1 MSKIDAKDSNSTV
14 FKNIP
19 TGLYYYYIPGD
30 AKGIMN
36 YGQYLGNNPS
46 ILSVTYSPFADDDV
60 VTYTE
65 SDYDNER
72 FKDSNNTTCKC
83 LRIVD
88 INAVKKTIFDNGTA
102 IGLREKNDS
111 GEYWDIKLETYPYRY
126 FILTDY
132 MNEPLLIKPQLIYNQ
147 NKIEVEIK
155 TTPISGKYRMS
166 VIGYKGDA
174 VGKLEGVNCN
184 LTYNL
189 PCCSSAYSE
198 FYAMNGSSFNQNVQ
212 NSLIQNDTT
221 LRQNTAT
228 VNLSNS
234 QNMQNTA
241 LSGASSLV
249 GIVANALT
257 GNFGGA
263 VASGFGLGNS
273 VLSRYQSQQST
284 DLSLSQLNET
294 AQMKENE
301 IMSMK
306 NAKINDL
313 INSPSSLKTAGNDGV
328 YNMLINDR
336 RIDLIEYSITG
347 PYREKIDNH
356 FKRFGYAYNDW
367 GQPNINSRKYFNYIK
382 TNICNI
388 ADYGNDIP
396 IEHLEEIRSIFNSGI
411 TFWHH
416 YRGAKILK
424 YNVKNEVVE

>member
-1 MSKIDAKDSNSTV
+1 MGKIAHVDSDSTI

-46 ILSVTYSPFADDDV
+46 ILSVTYSPFADDSV
-60 VTYTE
+60 VKYTE
-65 SDYDNER
+65 VDYDNER
-72 FKDSNNTTCKC
+72 FKDKNNTVCKC

-88 INAVKKTIFDNGTA
+88 IEPVNKTIFTA
-102 IGLREKNDS
+102 NNAMGWRKKNDN
-111 GEYWDIKLETYPYRY
+111 EFYDMKLETYPYRY

-132 MNEPLLIKPQLIYNQ
+132 MNEPLLIKPQLIDDN
-147 NKIEVEIK
+147 NKLDVKIK
-155 TTPISGKYRMS
+155 TSPISGKYRMS
-166 VIGYKGDA
+166 VTGYKGDA
-174 VGKLEGVNCN
+174 TGKLEGVNCN

-198 FYAMNGSSFNQNVQ
+198 FYAMNGNSFNQGIT

-234 QNMQNTA
+234 QNMQSTA

-249 GIVANALT
+249 GMLANAIT

-263 VASGFGLGNS
+263 VGNGFGLANS
-273 VLSRYQSQQST
+273 ALSRYQSQQST
-284 DLSLSQLNET
+284 DLNTSQLNET
-294 AQMKENE
+294 AKMKENE
-301 IMSMK
+301 IISMK
-306 NAKINDL
+306 NAKVNDL
-313 INSPSSLKTAGNDGV
+313 INSPSSLKTAGNDAV
-328 YNMLINDR
+328 YNMMINDR
-336 RIDLIEYSITG
+336 KIDLIEYAVTD
-347 PYREKIDNH
+347 PYMERIDNH

-367 GQPNINSRKYFNYIK
+367 ETPNVRTRKYFNYIK
-382 TNICNI
+382 TSVCNI
-388 ADYGNDIP
+388 ASTSTIP
-396 IEHLEEIRSIFNSGI
+396 LEYLEEIKDIFNSGI
-411 TFWHH
+411 TFWHKD
-416 YRGAKILK
+416 RGARILN

>member
-1 MSKIDAKDSNSTV
+1 MGKIAHVDSDSTI

-46 ILSVTYSPFADDDV
+46 ILSVTYSPFADDSV
-60 VTYTE
+60 VKYTE
-65 SDYDNER
+65 VDYDNER
-72 FKDSNNTTCKC
+72 FKNNNNTVCKC

-88 INAVKKTIFDNGTA
+88 IEPVNKTIFDNGTA
-102 IGLREKNDS
+102 IGYRPKNDVTKF
-111 GEYWDIKLETYPYRY
+111 YDMKLETYPYRY
-126 FILTDY
+126 YILTDY
-132 MNEPLLIKPQLIYNQ
+132 MNEPLLIKPQLIDDN
-147 NKIEVEIK
+147 NKIKVNIK
-155 TTPISGKYRMS
+155 TSPVSGKYRMS

-174 VGKLEGVNCN
+174 TGKLEGVNCN

-198 FYAMNGSSFNQNVQ
+198 FYAMNGNSFNQGIT

-234 QNMQNTA
+234 QNMQSTA

-249 GIVANALT
+249 GMLANAIT

-263 VASGFGLGNS
+263 VGNGFGLANS
-273 VLSRYQSQQST
+273 ALSRYQSQQST
-284 DLSLSQLNET
+284 DLNVSQLNET
-294 AQMKENE
+294 AKMKENE
-301 IMSMK
+301 IISMK
-306 NAKINDL
+306 NAKVNDL
-313 INSPSSLKTAGNDGV
+313 INSPSSLKTAGNDAV
-328 YNMLINDR
+328 YNMMINDR
-336 RIDLIEYSITG
+336 KIDLIEYAVTD
-347 PYREKIDNH
+347 PYMERIDNH

-367 GQPNINSRKYFNYIK
+367 ETPNVRTRKYFNYIK
-382 TNICNI
+382 TSVCNI
-388 ADYGNDIP
+388 ASTSTIP
-396 IEHLEEIRSIFNSGI
+396 LEYLEEIKDIFNSGI
-411 TFWHH
+411 TFWHKD
-416 YRGAKILK
+416 RGARILN

>member
-1 MSKIDAKDSNSTV
+1 MGKIAHVDSDSTI

-46 ILSVTYSPFADDDV
+46 ILSVTYSPFADDSV
-60 VTYTE
+60 VKYTE
-65 SDYDNER
+65 VDYDNER
-72 FKDSNNTTCKC
+72 FKDKNNTVCKC

-88 INAVKKTIFDNGTA
+88 IEPVNKTIFTA
-102 IGLREKNDS
+102 NNAMGWRKKNDN
-111 GEYWDIKLETYPYRY
+111 EFYDMKLETYPYRY

-132 MNEPLLIKPQLIYNQ
+132 MNEPLLIKPQLIDDN
-147 NKIEVEIK
+147 NKLDVKIK
-155 TTPISGKYRMS
+155 TSPISGKYRMS
-166 VIGYKGDA
+166 VTGYKGDA
-174 VGKLEGVNCN
+174 TGKLEGVNCN

-198 FYAMNGSSFNQNVQ
+198 FYAMNGNSFNQGIT

-234 QNMQNTA
+234 QNMQSTA

-249 GIVANALT
+249 GMLANAIT

-263 VASGFGLGNS
+263 VGSGFGLANS
-273 VLSRYQSQQST
+273 ALSRYQSQQST
-284 DLSLSQLNET
+284 DLNVSQLNET
-294 AQMKENE
+294 AKMKENE
-301 IMSMK
+301 IISMK
-306 NAKINDL
+306 NAKVNDL
-313 INSPSSLKTAGNDGV
+313 INSPSSLKTAGNDAV
-328 YNMLINDR
+328 YNMMINDR
-336 RIDLIEYSITG
+336 KIDLIEYAVTD
-347 PYREKIDNH
+347 PYMERIDNH

-367 GQPNINSRKYFNYIK
+367 ETPNVRTRKYFNYIK
-382 TNICNI
+382 TSVCNI
-388 ADYGNDIP
+388 ASTSTIP
-396 IEHLEEIRSIFNSGI
+396 LEYLEEIKDIFNSGI
-411 TFWHH
+411 TFWHKD
-416 YRGAKILK
+416 RGARILN

>member
-1 MSKIDAKDSNSTV
+1 MSKIEAIDSDNTI

-65 SDYDNER
+65 VDYDNER
-72 FKDSNNTTCKC
+72 FKDNNNTVCKC
-83 LRIVD
+83 LRIVGID
-88 INAVKKTIFDNGTA
+88 AVKKTIFEKGNA
-102 IGLREKNDS
+102 IGLRKKDDIE
-111 GEYWDIKLETYPYRY
+111 EYYDLKLETYPYRY

-147 NKIEVEIK
+147 NKIEVEVK

-198 FYAMNGSSFNQNVQ
+198 FYAANGSSFNQGVT
-212 NSLIQNDTT
+212 NSLIENDVS

-228 VNLSNS
+228 VTLSNS
-234 QNMQNTA
+234 QNMQSTA
-241 LSGASSLV
+241 LGGASSLV
-249 GIVANALT
+249 GMLANALT

-263 VASGFGLGNS
+263 VAGGFGLANS
-273 VLSRYQSQQST
+273 ALSRYQSQQST
-284 DLSLSQLNET
+284 DLNVSQLNET
-294 AQMKENE
+294 AKMKENE

-313 INSPSSLKTAGNDGV
+313 INSPSSLKTAGNDAV
-328 YNMLINDR
+328 YNMMINDR
-336 RIDLIEYSITG
+336 KIDLIEYAVTD
-347 PYREKIDNH
+347 PYMERIDNH

-382 TNICNI
+382 TNVCNI

-416 YRGAKILK
+416 DRGAKILK
-424 YNVKNEVVE
+424 YNVNNEVM

>member
-1 MSKIDAKDSNSTV
+1 MGKIAHVDSDSTI

-46 ILSVTYSPFADDDV
+46 ILSVTYSPFADDSV
-60 VTYTE
+60 VKYTE
-65 SDYDNER
+65 VDYDNER
-72 FKDSNNTTCKC
+72 FKDKNNTVCKC

-88 INAVKKTIFDNGTA
+88 IEPVNKTIFTA
-102 IGLREKNDS
+102 NNAMGWRKKNDN
-111 GEYWDIKLETYPYRY
+111 EFYDMKLETYPYRY

-132 MNEPLLIKPQLIYNQ
+132 MNEPLLIKPQLIDDN
-147 NKIEVEIK
+147 NKLDVKIK
-155 TTPISGKYRMS
+155 TSPISGKYRMS
-166 VIGYKGDA
+166 VTGYKGDA
-174 VGKLEGVNCN
+174 TGKLEGVNCN

-198 FYAMNGSSFNQNVQ
+198 FYAMNGNSFNQGIT

-234 QNMQNTA
+234 QNMQSTA

-249 GIVANALT
+249 GMLANAIT

-263 VASGFGLGNS
+263 VGNGFGLANS
-273 VLSRYQSQQST
+273 ALSRYQSQQST
-284 DLSLSQLNET
+284 DLNVSQLNET
-294 AQMKENE
+294 AKMKENE
-301 IMSMK
+301 IISMK
-306 NAKINDL
+306 NAKVNDL
-313 INSPSSLKTAGNDGV
+313 INSPSSLKTAGNDAV
-328 YNMLINDR
+328 YNMMINDR
-336 RIDLIEYSITG
+336 KIDLIEYAVTD
-347 PYREKIDNH
+347 PYMERIDNH

-367 GQPNINSRKYFNYIK
+367 ETPNVRTRKYFNYIK
-382 TNICNI
+382 TSVCNI
-388 ADYGNDIP
+388 ASTSTIP
-396 IEHLEEIRSIFNSGI
+396 LEYLEEIKDIFNSGI
-411 TFWHH
+411 TFWHKD
-416 YRGAKILK
+416 RGARILN

>member
-1 MSKIDAKDSNSTV
+1 MGKIAHVDSDSTI

-46 ILSVTYSPFADDDV
+46 ILSVTYSPFADDSV
-60 VTYTE
+60 VKYTE
-65 SDYDNER
+65 VDYDNER
-72 FKDSNNTTCKC
+72 FKDKNNTVCKC

-88 INAVKKTIFDNGTA
+88 IEPVNKTIFTA
-102 IGLREKNDS
+102 NNAMGWRKKDDVT
-111 GEYWDIKLETYPYRY
+111 GFYDMKLETYPYRY

-132 MNEPLLIKPQLIYNQ
+132 MNEPLLIKPQLIDDN
-147 NKIEVEIK
+147 NKLDVKIK
-155 TTPISGKYRMS
+155 TSPISGKYRMS
-166 VIGYKGDA
+166 VTGYKGDA
-174 VGKLEGVNCN
+174 TGKLEGVNCN

-198 FYAMNGSSFNQNVQ
+198 FYAMNGNSFNQGIT

-234 QNMQNTA
+234 QNMQSTA

-249 GIVANALT
+249 GMLANAIT

-263 VASGFGLGNS
+263 VGNGFGLANS
-273 VLSRYQSQQST
+273 ALSRYQSQQST
-284 DLSLSQLNET
+284 DLNISQLNET
-294 AQMKENE
+294 SKMKENE
-301 IMSMK
+301 IISMK
-306 NAKINDL
+306 NAKVNDL
-313 INSPSSLKTAGNDGV
+313 INSPSSLKTAGNDAV
-328 YNMLINDR
+328 YNMIINDR
-336 RIDLIEYSITG
+336 KIDLIEYAVTD
-347 PYREKIDNH
+347 PYMERIDNH

-367 GQPNINSRKYFNYIK
+367 DTPNVRTRKYFNYIK
-382 TNICNI
+382 TSVCNI
-388 ADYGNDIP
+388 ASTSTIP
-396 IEHLEEIRSIFNSGI
+396 LEYLEEIKDIFNSGI
-411 TFWHH
+411 TFWHKD
-416 YRGAKILK
+416 RGARILN

>member
-1 MSKIDAKDSNSTV
+1 MSKIAAIDSDNTI

-30 AKGIMN
+30 PKGIMN

-46 ILSVTYSPFADDDV
+46 VLSVTYSPFANDDT

-65 SDYDNER
+65 VDYDNER
-72 FKDSNNTTCKC
+72 FKDSNNTVCKC
-83 LRIVD
+83 LRIVGID
-88 INAVKKTIFDNGTA
+88 AVKKTIFDNGTA
-102 IGLREKNDS
+102 IGYRKKDDVT
-111 GEYWDIKLETYPYRY
+111 EYYDMKLETYPYRY
-126 FILTDY
+126 YILTDY
-132 MNEPLLIKPQLIYNQ
+132 MNDPLLIKPQLIYNE
-147 NKIEVEIK
+147 NRIEVEVK

-166 VIGYKGDA
+166 VKGYKGDDI
-174 VGKLEGVNCN
+174 GKLEGINCN

-198 FYAMNGSSFNQNVQ
+198 FYAANGSSFNQSVQ

-234 QNMQNTA
+234 QNMQSTA
-241 LSGASSLV
+241 LGGASSLV
-249 GIVANALT
+249 GILANALT

-263 VASGFGLGNS
+263 VNGGFGLANS
-273 VLSRYQSQQST
+273 ALSRYQYQQSA
-284 DLSLSQLNET
+284 DLNISQLNET

-313 INSPSSLKTAGNDGV
+313 INSPSSLKTAGNDAV
-328 YNMLINDR
+328 YNMMINDR
-336 RIDLIEYSITG
+336 RIDLIEYSVTG
-347 PYREKIDNH
+347 PYMERIDKY

-367 GQPNINSRKYFNYIK
+367 GIPNIDSRKYFNYIK
-382 TNICNI
+382 TNVCNI
-388 ADYGNDIP
+388 SDFGTDIP

-411 TFWHH
+411 TFWH
-416 YRGAKILK
+416 KD
-424 YNVKNEVVE
+424 

>member
-1 MSKIDAKDSNSTV
+1 MSKIEAIDSDNTI

-46 ILSVTYSPFADDDV
+46 ILSVTYSPFADNNT

-65 SDYDNER
+65 VDYDNER
-72 FKDSNNTTCKC
+72 FKDKNNTICKC
-83 LRIVD
+83 LRIVGID
-88 INAVKKTIFDNGTA
+88 AVKKTIFTA
-102 IGLREKNDS
+102 NNAMGWRKKD
-111 GEYWDIKLETYPYRY
+111 GPTEYYDLKLETYPYRY

-147 NKIEVEIK
+147 NKLEVEVK

-166 VIGYKGDA
+166 VVGYKGDA
-174 VGKLEGVNCN
+174 TGKLEGINCN

-198 FYAMNGSSFNQNVQ
+198 FYALNGNSFNQGIT

-234 QNMQNTA
+234 QNMQSTA

-249 GIVANALT
+249 GMLANALT

-263 VASGFGLGNS
+263 VGNGFGLANS
-273 VLSRYQSQQST
+273 ALSRYQSQQST
-284 DLSLSQLNET
+284 DLNVSQLNET
-294 AQMKENE
+294 AKMKENE
-301 IMSMK
+301 IISMK
-306 NAKINDL
+306 NAKVNDL
-313 INSPSSLKTAGNDGV
+313 INSPSSLKTAGNDAV
-328 YNMLINDR
+328 YNMMINDR
-336 RIDLIEYSITG
+336 KIDLIEYAVTD
-347 PYREKIDNH
+347 PYMERIDNH

-367 GQPNINSRKYFNYIK
+367 ETPNVRTRKYFNYIK
-382 TNICNI
+382 TSVCNI
-388 ADYGNDIP
+388 ASTSTIP
-396 IEHLEEIRSIFNSGI
+396 LEYLEEIKDIFNSGI
-411 TFWHH
+411 TFWHKD
-416 YRGAKILK
+416 RGARILN

>member
-1 MSKIDAKDSNSTV
+1 MAKIDAKDSNSTV

-65 SDYDNER
+65 ADYDNER

-83 LRIVD
+83 LRIVG
-88 INAVKKTIFDNGTA
+88 INTIDKTIHTDQQPIIRVKKN
-102 IGLREKNDS
+102 S
-111 GEYWDIKLETYPYRY
+111 SEYWDLKLQTYPYRY

-132 MNEPLLIKPQLIYNQ
+132 MNEPLLIKPQLIANQ
-147 NKIEVEIK
+147 KAIQIKIK
-155 TTPISGKYRMS
+155 ASPISGKYRMS
-166 VIGYKGDA
+166 VDGYKGDNT
-174 VGKLEGVNCN
+174 GKLEGVNCN

-198 FYAMNGSSFNQNVQ
+198 FYATNGSSFNQNVQ

-234 QNMQNTA
+234 QNMQSTA
-241 LSGASSLV
+241 LSGANSLV
-249 GIVANALT
+249 GMVASALT
-257 GNFGGA
+257 GNIGGIIGN
-263 VASGFGLGNS
+263 GFGLANS
-273 VLSRYQSQQST
+273 ALSRYQSQQST
-284 DLSLSQLNET
+284 DLNLSQLNET
-294 AQMKENE
+294 AKMKENE

-313 INSPSSLKTAGNDGV
+313 INSPSSLKTAGNDAV
-328 YNMLINDR
+328 YNMMINDR
-336 RIDLIEYSITG
+336 KIDLIEYKITD
-347 PYREKIDNH
+347 PYMEKIDKY

-367 GQPNINSRKYFNYIK
+367 NIPNVRSRKYFNYIK
-382 TNICNI
+382 TNVCNI
-388 ADYGNDIP
+388 TSTNMIP
-396 IEHLEEIRSIFNSGI
+396 LEHLEEIKDIFNSGI
-411 TFWHH
+411 TFWHKD
-416 YRGAKILK
+416 RGAQILN
-424 YNVKNEVVE
+424 YNVKNEVM